1 MASATLCG
9 SPRRWATSRA
19 TPIARVASSGGRVG
33 VHVDPKAPPSARE
46 PLTWA
51 GGNEVDT
58 CDPGSFAGSTLPTLR
73 SAPAAGGRIET
84 CLAGLV
90 VACLAGALVAL
101 RVDAGLLIALC
112 LACVAGLLI
121 ALCLACVAGLLIAL
135 CLACV
140 ASVSAGL
147 LIALCLACVA
157 SLLIASCLACVASVK
172 ASDASISC
180 ACVRIALRDAASN
193 TRPAAALKT
202 RLTRGKGNSIRCR
215 HRESRRGRTLCDK
228 PNVQVE
234 VVDRLRGPGPD
245 ILDGCVS
252 REGYAS
258 SLLIGNG

>member
-121 ALCLACVAGLLIAL
+121 ALCLACVA
-135 CLACV
+135 
-140 ASVSAGL
+140 
-147 LIALCLACVA
+147 

>member
-112 LACVAGLLI
+112 LACVAG
-121 ALCLACVAGLLIAL
+121 
-135 CLACV
+135 
-140 ASVSAGL
+140 
-147 LIALCLACVA
+147 
-157 SLLIASCLACVASVK
+157 
-172 ASDASISC
+172 
-180 ACVRIALRDAASN
+180 VRIALRDAASN

-228 PNVQVE
+228 PNVQ
-234 VVDRLRGPGPD
+234 
-245 ILDGCVS
+245 
-252 REGYAS
+252 
-258 SLLIGNG
+258 